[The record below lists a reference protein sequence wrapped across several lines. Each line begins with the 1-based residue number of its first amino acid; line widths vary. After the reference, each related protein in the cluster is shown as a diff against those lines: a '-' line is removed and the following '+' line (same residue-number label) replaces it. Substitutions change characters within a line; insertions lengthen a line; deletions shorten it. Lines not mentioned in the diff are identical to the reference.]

1 MKKKTLTLTSTLTLT
16 LVLALTL
23 SFPLYTEAQTLNVKL
38 GNVTYQFPSAQA
50 GDMTYSDGSMLSIMG
65 RSFNLSDIT
74 SMTVTDATVT
84 DDQVNVAYSEG
95 SATVTIAGNVA
106 QYVDAT
112 VSGAHVTIT
121 QSDAVTNDLIKAGTM
136 NEIIYSLSGEASDG
150 SLTLAGSAKCE
161 VDLNGLTLT
170 NPNGAPINITN
181 GKRIAMSIK
190 KGTTN
195 TLTDGAASTDK
206 ACLYCKG
213 HLELK
218 GKGTLTVYAYGS
230 AAHGI
235 KSGDY
240 TEMKNCTV
248 NVLAATKDGLS
259 CNEYFLM
266 TSGTLNI
273 SGTGDDGIQC
283 DIDNDEGTP
292 IAATDAAEGGHEDE
306 DTGNIYLEGGTIN
319 ISVTADAA
327 KGIKAEG
334 DMIIS
339 EADSATPLTVTVTT
353 SGGGVWDSTKV
364 KTKAASCLGADG
376 NMTISGGT
384 LSLTSTGA
392 GGKGINVDGTFTAT
406 GGTTTI
412 NTSGN
417 AVVASSSGVLS
428 TVTQSNQLD
437 SYESD
442 YKSSPKGIKVDGAIA
457 ISDDAV
463 INVTTTGAGGEGIE
477 SKTYINITGGETTI
491 IAADDAINASYN
503 DDTKSLT
510 GAGDFT
516 ITGGYLYAYSTGND
530 GIDANGNCYIN
541 GGLVYAIGSGGA
553 EKSIDANTEE
563 KKQLYVQGGTI
574 IAVGDLEGGASISGG
589 TCKYTT
595 SWTGNSTYALY
606 NGGTLVAAFTT
617 PTKSSSSQGGGFGG
631 GGFGGGQSS
640 NSQKLILYT
649 SSTPTLQSGV
659 TVTGGTEYFGGKAN
673 IGCTVTGGTSVS
685 LSQYTSSSQGGGPK

>member
-1 MKKKTLTLTSTLTLT
+1 MKKKTSTLTLT
-16 LVLALTL
+16 LILTL
-23 SFPLYTEAQTLNVKL
+23 TMLMMFSSAIYAQTLNVKM
-38 GNVTYQFPSAQA
+38 GNVTYLFPASQT
-50 GDMTYSDGSMLSIMG
+50 GDMTYADGTTLSIMG
-65 RSFNLSDIT
+65 KTFNVSDIT
-74 SMTVTDATVT
+74 SMTVDNTTVT
-84 DDQVNVAYSEG
+84 DDQVNVVYSEG
-95 SATVTIAGNVA
+95 SASVTIAGNVA

-121 QSDAVTNDLIKAGTM
+121 QSDAVTNDLIKDGTM

-195 TLTDGAASTDK
+195 TLKDGAASTDK

-339 EADSATPLTVTVTT
+339 EADSATPLTVTVNT
-353 SGGGVWDSTKV
+353 SGGGLWDSTKV

-384 LSLTSTGA
+384 LNLTSTGA
-392 GGKGINVDGTFTAT
+392 GGKGINVDGNFTAT

-428 TVTQSNQLD
+428 IVTQSNQLD
-437 SYESD
+437 SYDSD

-457 ISDDAV
+457 ISDNAI

-477 SKTYINITGGETTI
+477 SKTNINITGGQTTI

-516 ITGGYLYAYSTGND
+516 IEGGYLYAQSTGND
-530 GIDANGNCYIN
+530 GIDANGNCYIK
-541 GGLVYAIGSGGA
+541 GGLVYAIGSGSV

-563 KKQLYVQGGTI
+563 QKKLYITGGTI
-574 IAVGDLEGGASISGG
+574 IAVGDLENGSSITGG

-606 NGGTLVAAFTT
+606 NGGTLVGAFTT
-617 PTKSSSSQGGGFGG
+617 PTKSSSSQGGGMPGQGG
-631 GGFGGGQSS
+631 GSS
-640 NSQKLILYT
+640 NLKLIVYT
-649 SSTPTLQSGV
+649 SDTPTLQSGV
-659 TVTGGTEYFGGKAN
+659 SVSGGTEYFGGKAN
-673 IGCTVTGGTSVS
+673 FGCTVSGGSSVT
-685 LSQYTSSSQGGGPK
+685 LSQYSSSSGGFGPGGK

>member
-1 MKKKTLTLTSTLTLT
+1 MKKIFSILG
-16 LVLALTL
+16 LALTL
-23 SFPLYTEAQTLNVKL
+23 SFPLYTEAQTLNVKM
-38 GNVTYQFPSAQA
+38 GNVTYLFPASQT
-50 GDMTYSDGSMLSIMG
+50 GDMTYADGSTLTIMG
-65 RSFNLSDIT
+65 KTFNVSDIT
-74 SMTVTDATVT
+74 SMTVDNTTVT
-84 DDQVNVAYSEG
+84 DDQVSVTYSEG
-95 SATVTIAGNVA
+95 SASVTIAGNVA

-112 VSGAHVTIT
+112 ISGAHVTIT
-121 QSDAVTNDLIKAGTM
+121 QSDAVTNDLIKAGSM

-181 GKRIAMSIK
+181 GKRIAMSFK
-190 KGTTN
+190 NGTTN

-218 GKGTLTVYAYGS
+218 GKGTLNVYAYGS

-248 NVLAATKDGLS
+248 NVLAATKDGIS

-339 EADSATPLTVTVTT
+339 EADSTTPLVVTVNT

-384 LSLTSTGA
+384 LNLTSTGA
-392 GGKGINVDGTFTAT
+392 GGKGINVDGSFTAT

-428 TVTQSNQLD
+428 IITQSSQLD
-437 SYESD
+437 SYDSD
-442 YKSSPKGIKVDGAIA
+442 YKSSPKGIKVDGAIT
-457 ISDDAV
+457 ISDDA
-463 INVTTTGAGGEGIE
+463 IIYVTTTGAGGEGIE
-477 SKTYINITGGETTI
+477 SKSYINITGGETTI
-491 IAADDAINASYN
+491 VAADDAINASYN
-503 DDTKSLT
+503 DDTASLSN
-510 GAGDFT
+510 AGDFT
-516 ITGGYLYAYSTGND
+516 IEGGYLYAQSTGND
-530 GIDANGNCYIN
+530 GIDANGNCYIK
-541 GGLVYAIGSGGA
+541 GGLVYAIGSGGV

-563 KKQLYVQGGTI
+563 HKQLYITGGTI
-574 IAVGDLEGGASISGG
+574 IAVGDLEGGSSISGG

-606 NGGTLVAAFTT
+606 NGGTLVGTFTT
-617 PTKSSSSQGGGFGG
+617 PTKSTSSQGGNQPGGMGQGGLGG
-631 GGFGGGQSS
+631 GSS
-640 NSQKLILYT
+640 NLKLIVYT
-649 SSTPTLQSGV
+649 SGTPTLQSGV
-659 TVTGGTEYFGGKAN
+659 TVTGGTDYFAGKAN
-673 IGCTVTGGTSVS
+673 IGCTVSNGSNVS
-685 LSQYTSSSQGGGPK
+685 LSQYTSSSGGGPK

>member
-1 MKKKTLTLTSTLTLT
+1 MKKKTSTLTFTITLT
-16 LVLALTL
+16 MLMMFSSAI
-23 SFPLYTEAQTLNVKL
+23 YAQTLNVKM
-38 GNVTYQFPSAQA
+38 GNVTYLFPASQT
-50 GDMTYSDGSMLSIMG
+50 GDMTYADGTTLSIMG
-65 RSFNLSDIT
+65 KTFNVSDIT
-74 SMTVTDATVT
+74 NMTVDNTTVT
-84 DDQVNVAYSEG
+84 DDQVNVVYSEG
-95 SATVTIAGNVA
+95 SASVTIAGNVA

-121 QSDAVTNDLIKAGTM
+121 QSDAVTNDLIKDGTM
-136 NEIIYSLSGEASDG
+136 NEIIYSLCGEASDG

-181 GKRIAMSIK
+181 GKRIAMSVK

-195 TLTDGAASTDK
+195 TLKDGAASTDK

-218 GKGTLTVYAYGS
+218 GKGTLNVYAYGS

-319 ISVTADAA
+319 ISVTADAT

-339 EADSATPLTVTVTT
+339 EADSATPLTVTVNT
-353 SGGGVWDSTKV
+353 SGGGLWDSTKV

-384 LSLTSTGA
+384 LNLTSTGA
-392 GGKGINVDGTFTAT
+392 GGKGINVDGNFTAT

-428 TVTQSNQLD
+428 IVTQSNQLD
-437 SYESD
+437 SYDSD

-457 ISDDAV
+457 ISDNAI

-477 SKTYINITGGETTI
+477 SKTNINITGGQTTI

-516 ITGGYLYAYSTGND
+516 IEGGYLYAQSTGND
-530 GIDANGNCYIN
+530 GIDANGNCYIK
-541 GGLVYAIGSGGA
+541 GGLVYAIGSGGV

-563 KKQLYVQGGTI
+563 QKKLYITGGTI
-574 IAVGDLEGGASISGG
+574 IAVGDLENGSSITGS

-606 NGGTLVAAFTT
+606 NGGTLVGAFTT
-617 PTKSSSSQGGGFGG
+617 PTKSSSSQGGGMPGQGG
-631 GGFGGGQSS
+631 GSS
-640 NSQKLILYT
+640 NLKLIVYT
-649 SSTPTLQSGV
+649 SGTPTLQSGV
-659 TVTGGTEYFGGKAN
+659 SVSGGTEYFGGKAN
-673 IGCTVTGGTSVS
+673 FGCTVSGGSSVT
-685 LSQYTSSSQGGGPK
+685 LSQYSSSSGGFGPGGK